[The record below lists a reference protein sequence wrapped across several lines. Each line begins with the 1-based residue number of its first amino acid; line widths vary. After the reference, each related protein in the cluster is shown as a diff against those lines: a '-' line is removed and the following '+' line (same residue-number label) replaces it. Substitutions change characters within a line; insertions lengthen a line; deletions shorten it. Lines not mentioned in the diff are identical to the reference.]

1 MTLQET
7 KEARELRS
15 IVEINISDFHDEF
28 LIALLGARH
37 ITDSLKDI
45 VTEELRTRGQR
56 LQDAIIERED
66 DVPRCADVPG
76 FASSIDMLND
86 LFNLENK

>member
-7 KEARELRS
+7 KEARALRAM
-15 IVEINISDFHDEF
+15 IEVHIWDFHDEF

-37 ITDSLKDI
+37 ISDSLKDI

-56 LQDAIIERED
+56 LQDAVIERD
-66 DVPRCADVPG
+66 GDVPRCDIPG
-76 FASSIDMLND
+76 MEASIEDMHK
-86 LFNLENK
+86 LFKF

>member
-37 ITDSLKDI
+37 ISDSLKDI

-56 LQDAIIERED
+56 LQDAIIERDGDIPRRDIPGMEASIED
-66 DVPRCADVPG
+66 
-76 FASSIDMLND
+76 MHK
-86 LFNLENK
+86 LFNF

>member
-28 LIALLGARH
+28 LIALLAARH
-37 ITDSLKDI
+37 ISDSLKDI
-45 VTEELRTRGQR
+45 VTEELRTRAQR
-56 LQDAIIERED
+56 LQDAVIGHED
-66 DVPRCADVPG
+66 DVPRYKMPEIEAT
-76 FASSIDMLND
+76 IQDMHN
-86 LFNLENK
+86 LFKF

>member
-28 LIALLGARH
+28 LIALLSARH
-37 ITDSLKDI
+37 ISDSLKDI
-45 VTEELRTRGQR
+45 VTEELRTRAQR
-56 LQDAIIERED
+56 LQDAVIGHED
-66 DVPRCADVPG
+66 DVPRCDIPG
-76 FASSIDMLND
+76 MEATIQDMHN
-86 LFNLENK
+86 LFKF